1 MVMQAV
7 LRRWIRPFNS
17 LLRMEQAETAM
28 DYVFILSCG
37 AAAVLA
43 VVYFGGRVLEI
54 VTGGSVRIL

>member
-1 MVMQAV
+1 MVMQTIP
-7 LRRWIRPFNS
+7 RRWTRSFNS
-17 LLRMEQAETAM
+17 LLRKEQAETAT
-28 DYVFILSCG
+28 DYVFILTCG